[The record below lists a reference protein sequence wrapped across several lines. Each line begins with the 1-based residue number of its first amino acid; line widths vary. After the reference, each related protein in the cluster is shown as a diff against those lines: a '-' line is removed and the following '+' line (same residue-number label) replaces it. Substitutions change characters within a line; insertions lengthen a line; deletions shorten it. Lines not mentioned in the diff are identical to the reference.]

1 MIPVLVRSSDNP
13 IVTGFDVPAMPP
25 DLVDP
30 TSVFNPGAT
39 KFGDLYLLVL
49 RVQSRGRRTFLVVA
63 ESANGRNF
71 DVRNRI
77 VEIEGL
83 DQEAMGIHHV
93 FDPRITRIEDTWYLM
108 FAADTDTVCR
118 VGVATTRDFERF
130 ELVGI
135 ESGPDVRNG
144 VLFPERR
151 NGRFLRLDRPNRIQL
166 ADGPTTGDEIMLSE
180 SDDLVKWRSVGPV
193 LRGRPRL
200 WDERIGAGPPPLRT
214 RHGWLL
220 VYHGVAT
227 HFSGSN
233 IYQAGAALLDLDDP
247 RRVLARTRDNILE
260 PRKLYELVGQVPN
273 VVFPSGWI
281 VDGEDDEGFAPEEA
295 RVHLYYGAADT
306 SVCLA
311 NSTVGR
317 LIEACEPVNAHGSN
331 PSASSSPTSENV

>member
-25 DLVDP
+25 HLVDP

-39 KFGDLYLLVL
+39 RFGERYLLLL

-63 ESANGRNF
+63 ESENGRNF
-71 DVRNRI
+71 DVRDRI

-83 DQEAMGIHHV
+83 DQAAMGIHHV
-93 FDPRITRIEDTWYLM
+93 FDPRITRIGDSWYVM
-108 FAADTDTVCR
+108 FAVDTDTVCR
-118 VGVATTRDFERF
+118 VGVARTVDFERF
-130 ELVGI
+130 VLVGI
-135 ESGPDVRNG
+135 EAGPDVRNG

-151 NGRFLRLDRPNRIQL
+151 DGKYLRLDRPNRIQL
-166 ADGPTTGDEIMLSE
+166 ADGPTTGDEIVLSE
-180 SDDLVKWRSVGPV
+180 SEDLVKWRSLGTV
-193 LRGRPRL
+193 LKGRPRL
-200 WDERIGAGPPPLRT
+200 WDERIGAGPPPVRT

-233 IYQAGAALLDLDDP
+233 IYQAGAALLDLEDP
-247 RRVLARTRDNILE
+247 RIVLGRTRDNILE

-281 VDGEDDEGFAPEEA
+281 VDGVDEEGFAPDEA
-295 RVHLYYGAADT
+295 RVFLYYGAADT

-311 NSTVGR
+311 TSTVGR
-317 LIEACEPVNAHGSN
+317 LIGAC
-331 PSASSSPTSENV
+331 ASDHPEVSGQSPPD

>member
-39 KFGDLYLLVL
+39 KFGDLYLLLL

-63 ESANGRNF
+63 ESENGRDF
-71 DVRNRI
+71 DLRKGI
-77 VEIEGL
+77 VHIEGL
-83 DQEAMGIHHV
+83 DAEAEGIHHV
-93 FDPRITRIEDTWYLM
+93 FDPRITRIDDTWYVM
-108 FAADTDTVCR
+108 FAVDTDTVCR
-118 VGVATTRDFERF
+118 VGVARTTDFERF

-144 VLFPERR
+144 VLFPTRR
-151 NGRFLRLDRPNRIQL
+151 DGRYLRLDRPNRIRL
-166 ADGPTTGDEIMLSE
+166 ADGPTTGDEIVLSE
-180 SDDLVKWRSVGPV
+180 SEDLVHWQALGPV
-193 LRGRPRL
+193 LHGRPRL

-214 RHGWLL
+214 RRGWLF

-227 HFSGSN
+227 HFSGTN
-233 IYQAGAALLDLDDP
+233 IYQAGAAVLDLEDP
-247 RRVLARTRDNILE
+247 QRVIARTRDNILE
-260 PRKLYELVGQVPN
+260 PRKLYEMVGQVPN

-281 VDGEDDEGFAPEEA
+281 ADEIDEDGFAAEDG
-295 RVHLYYGAADT
+295 RVLLYYGAADT

-311 NSTVGR
+311 TSTVGR
-317 LIEACEPVNAHGSN
+317 LLDACDPVDGPEA
-331 PSASSSPTSENV
+331 

>member
-25 DLVDP
+25 HLVDP

-39 KFGDLYLLVL
+39 KFGDLYLLLL
-49 RVQSRGRRTFLVVA
+49 RVQSRGRRTYLVVA
-63 ESANGRNF
+63 ESENGRNF
-71 DVRNRI
+71 DVRDRI

-93 FDPRITRIEDTWYLM
+93 FDPRITRIGDAWYVM
-108 FAADTDTVCR
+108 FAVDTDTICR
-118 VGVATTRDFERF
+118 VGVARTVDFERF

-135 ESGPDVRNG
+135 EAGPDVRNG
-144 VLFPERR
+144 VLFPELRD
-151 NGRFLRLDRPNRIQL
+151 GKYLRLDRPNRIRL
-166 ADGPTTGDEIMLSE
+166 ADGPTTGDEIVLSE
-180 SDDLVKWRSVGPV
+180 SDDLVHWSGLGTV
-193 LRGRPRL
+193 LKGRPRL
-200 WDERIGAGPPPLRT
+200 WDERIGAGPPPVRT

-233 IYQAGAALLDLDDP
+233 IYQAGAALLDLEDP
-247 RRVLARTRDNILE
+247 RIVLARTRDNILE
-260 PRKLYELVGQVPN
+260 PRKLYETVGQVPN

-281 VDGEDDEGFAPEEA
+281 VDVVDEDGCAADEA
-295 RVHLYYGAADT
+295 RGLLCYGAADT

-311 NSTVGR
+311 TSTVGR
-317 LIEACEPVNAHGSN
+317 LIGSCI
-331 PSASSSPTSENV
+331 PAG

>member
-25 DLVDP
+25 HLVDP

-39 KFGDLYLLVL
+39 KFGDLYLLLL
-49 RVQSRGRRTFLVVA
+49 RVQSRGRRTYLVVA
-63 ESANGRNF
+63 ESENGRNF
-71 DVRNRI
+71 DVRDRI

-83 DQEAMGIHHV
+83 DQQAMGIHHV
-93 FDPRITRIEDTWYLM
+93 FDPRITRIGDTWYVM
-108 FAADTDTVCR
+108 FAVDTDTICR
-118 VGVATTRDFERF
+118 VGVARTVDFERF

-135 ESGPDVRNG
+135 EAGPDVRNG

-151 NGRFLRLDRPNRIQL
+151 DGKYLRLDRPNRIQL
-166 ADGPTTGDEIMLSE
+166 ADGPTTGDEIVLSE
-180 SDDLVKWRSVGPV
+180 SDDLVDWSSLGTVF
-193 LRGRPRL
+193 RGRPRL
-200 WDERIGAGPPPLRT
+200 WDERIGAGPPPVRT

-233 IYQAGAALLDLDDP
+233 IYQAGAALLDLEDP
-247 RRVLARTRDNILE
+247 RIVLARTRDNILE
-260 PRKLYELVGQVPN
+260 PRKLYETVGQVPN

-281 VDGEDDEGFAPEEA
+281 VDGVDADGCATDEA
-295 RVHLYYGAADT
+295 RVLLYYGAADT

-311 NSTVGR
+311 TSTVGR
-317 LIEACEPVNAHGSN
+317 LIGSCT
-331 PSASSSPTSENV
+331 PAG

>member
-25 DLVDP
+25 HLVDP

-39 KFGDLYLLVL
+39 KFGDLYLLLL
-49 RVQSRGRRTFLVVA
+49 RVQSRGRRTYLVVA
-63 ESANGRNF
+63 ESENGRNF
-71 DVRNRI
+71 DVRDRI

-83 DQEAMGIHHV
+83 DQQAMGIHHV
-93 FDPRITRIEDTWYLM
+93 FDPRITRIGDSWYVM
-108 FAADTDTVCR
+108 FAVDTDTICR
-118 VGVATTRDFERF
+118 VGVARTVDFERF

-135 ESGPDVRNG
+135 EAGPDVRNG

-151 NGRFLRLDRPNRIQL
+151 NGRYLRLDRPNRIQL
-166 ADGPTTGDEIMLSE
+166 ADGPTTGDEIVLSD
-180 SDDLVKWRSVGPV
+180 SDDLVNWSGLGTV
-193 LRGRPRL
+193 LKGRPRL
-200 WDERIGAGPPPLRT
+200 WDERIGAGPPPVRT

-233 IYQAGAALLDLDDP
+233 IYQAGAALLDLEDP
-247 RRVLARTRDNILE
+247 RIVLARTRDNILE
-260 PRKLYELVGQVPN
+260 PRKLYETVGQVPN

-281 VDGEDDEGFAPEEA
+281 VDGVDEDGCAADEA
-295 RVHLYYGAADT
+295 RVLLYYGAADT

-311 NSTVGR
+311 TSTVGR
-317 LIEACEPVNAHGSN
+317 LIGSCTPVG
-331 PSASSSPTSENV
+331 

>member
-25 DLVDP
+25 NLVDP

-39 KFGDLYLLVL
+39 KFGDRYLLVL

-63 ESANGRNF
+63 ESDNGRNF
-71 DVRNRI
+71 DVRNRV
-77 VEIEGL
+77 VEIQGL

-93 FDPRITRIEDTWYLM
+93 FDPRITRIGDTWYLM
-108 FAADTDTVCR
+108 FAVDTD
-118 VGVATTRDFERF
+118 
-130 ELVGI
+130 I
-135 ESGPDVRNG
+135 RNG

-151 NGRFLRLDRPNRIQL
+151 NGRFLRLDRTNRIQL
-166 ADGPTTGDEIMLSE
+166 ADGPTTGDEIVLSE
-180 SDDLVKWRSVGPV
+180 SDDLVEWRSLGPV
-193 LRGRPRL
+193 LTGRPRL

-227 HFSGSN
+227 HFSGAN
-233 IYQAGAALLDLDDP
+233 IYQAGAALLDLEDP
-247 RRVLARTRDNILE
+247 RQVLARTRDNILE

-281 VDGEDDEGFAPEEA
+281 VDGEDDDGFAPEEA

-317 LIEACEPVNAHGSN
+317 LLEACEPVNSHGSIA
-331 PSASSSPTSENV
+331 SASSSPTSENE

>member
-39 KFGDLYLLVL
+39 RFRDLYLMLL
-49 RVQSRGRRTFLVVA
+49 RVQSRGRRTFFLVA
-63 ESANGRNF
+63 ESENGRNF
-71 DVRNRI
+71 DVRRGI
-77 VEIEGL
+77 VHIEGL
-83 DQEAMGIHHV
+83 DAKAEGIHHV
-93 FDPRITRIEDTWYLM
+93 FDPRITRIDDTWFVM
-108 FAADTDTVCR
+108 FAVDTDTMCR
-118 VGVATTRDFERF
+118 VGVARTTDFERF

-135 ESGPDVRNG
+135 EPGPDVRNG
-144 VLFPERR
+144 VLFPTRR
-151 NGRFLRLDRPNRIQL
+151 NGKYLRLDRPNRIQL
-166 ADGPTTGDEIMLSE
+166 ADGPTTGDEIVLSE
-180 SDDLVKWRSVGPV
+180 SEDLVHWKALGPV

-214 RHGWLL
+214 RRGWLV

-227 HFSGSN
+227 HFSGTN

-247 RRVLARTRDNILE
+247 RRVIARTGDNILE

-281 VDGEDDEGFAPEEA
+281 VDEIDDEGFASEDGG
-295 RVHLYYGAADT
+295 VLLYYGAADT

-311 NSTVGR
+311 TSTVGR
-317 LIEACEPVNAHGSN
+317 LLDACDPVDG
-331 PSASSSPTSENV
+331 PDD

>member
-25 DLVDP
+25 HLVDP

-39 KFGDLYLLVL
+39 KFGDLYLLLL
-49 RVQSRGRRTFLVVA
+49 RVQSRGRRTYLVVA
-63 ESANGRNF
+63 ESENGRNF
-71 DVRNRI
+71 DVRDRI

-93 FDPRITRIEDTWYLM
+93 FDPRITRIGDAWYVM
-108 FAADTDTVCR
+108 FAVDTDTICR
-118 VGVATTRDFERF
+118 VGVARTVDFERF

-135 ESGPDVRNG
+135 EAGPDVRNG
-144 VLFPERR
+144 VLFPELRD
-151 NGRFLRLDRPNRIQL
+151 GKYLRLDRPNRIRL
-166 ADGPTTGDEIMLSE
+166 ADGPTTGDEIVLSE
-180 SDDLVKWRSVGPV
+180 SDDLVHWSGLGTV
-193 LRGRPRL
+193 LKGRPRL
-200 WDERIGAGPPPLRT
+200 WDERIGAGPPPVRT

-233 IYQAGAALLDLDDP
+233 IYQAGAALLDLEDP
-247 RRVLARTRDNILE
+247 RIVLARTRDNILE
-260 PRKLYELVGQVPN
+260 PRKLYETVGQVPN

-281 VDGEDDEGFAPEEA
+281 VDGVDEDGCAADEA
-295 RVHLYYGAADT
+295 RVLLYYGAADT

-311 NSTVGR
+311 TSTVGR
-317 LIEACEPVNAHGSN
+317 LIGSCI
-331 PSASSSPTSENV
+331 PAG